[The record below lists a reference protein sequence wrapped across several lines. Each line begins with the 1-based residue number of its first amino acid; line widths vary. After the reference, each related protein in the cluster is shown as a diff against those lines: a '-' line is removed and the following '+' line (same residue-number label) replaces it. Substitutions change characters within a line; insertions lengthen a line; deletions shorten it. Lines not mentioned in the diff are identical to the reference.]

1 VMFRMAAVAFLRFLD
16 RFCVT
21 PVSPP
26 FWGRF
31 LKNDGTTSSQ
41 R

>member
-1 VMFRMAAVAFLRFLD
+1 VDGLLA
-16 RFCVT
+16 
-21 PVSPP
+21 SPQRGEVGA